1 MKEIT
6 EQQINNNH
14 VKKKS
19 KFIQFLEKH
28 KKKIIMLV
36 LLCIIIYI
44 AYMVAQLVKNPTDT
58 VYVEMGQIQQE
69 ESAVGYIIRDET
81 VLKGKNYKNGIEQIK
96 TEGEKVAKDQEIF
109 RYYSNNES
117 NLVAKIQELDTKID
131 AAMANKEK
139 TVLPSDTKLLQQQI
153 DSKINSLYGESDL
166 TKIKESKQEINTNM
180 TKIAKITGEK
190 SPAGSYLKKLIDQ
203 RSKYENQLNS
213 GSEYLTATRSG
224 VVSYRVDGYEDILT
238 PDDFSKYTKQFL
250 NDLNLKTGQI
260 IPSSSESG
268 KIIDN
273 YYAYIVTV
281 LDSENAKD
289 IEVGDSVKIRLPSGT
304 ETQATIEYKLQE
316 DSDYVLTLRIEEN
329 INELIDYRKIS
340 FSIIWWSDTGM
351 KIPNSAISYETKG
364 DNEVA
369 YVTRK
374 RIEYEDKILVKI
386 LKSNDKYSV
395 VSNYTSDELKELG
408 YSSEEIR
415 NMPNISI
422 YDEIL
427 INK

>member
-1 MKEIT
+1 MEKIIK
-6 EQQINNNH
+6 QQINDNH

-19 KFIQFLEKH
+19 KFIRAIGKH
-28 KKKIIMLV
+28 KKKIIMLI

-44 AYMVAQLVKNPTDT
+44 AYMVIQLVENPTDT

-109 RYYSNNES
+109 RYYSNNEG
-117 NLVAKIQELDTKID
+117 NLVKKIQDLDKKID
-131 AAMANKEK
+131 EAMNNKEN

-153 DSKINSLYGESDL
+153 DTKIYDLYGESDL
-166 TKIKESKQEINTNM
+166 TKIKESKQEINNNM

-281 LDSENAKD
+281 LDSENAKN

-304 ETQATIEYKLQE
+304 ETEATIEYKLKE

-329 INELIDYRKIS
+329 ISELIEYRKIS

-351 KIPNSAISYETKG
+351 KIPNSAISYENKNN
-364 DNEVA
+364 NEIA

-374 RIEYEDKILVKI
+374 RIEYEDKILIKI
-386 LKSNDKYSV
+386 LKSNDRYSV
-395 VSNYTSDELKELG
+395 VTNYTSGELKELG

>member
-1 MKEIT
+1 MKKIAQ
-6 EQQINNNH
+6 QQINDNH
-14 VKKKS
+14 KKKKN
-19 KFIQFLEKH
+19 KFIQFLSKH
-28 KKKIIMLV
+28 KRKIIMLV

-44 AYMVAQLVKNPTDT
+44 VYIVSQLVKNPTDT
-58 VYVEMGQIQQE
+58 VFVEMGQIQQE
-69 ESAVGYIIRDET
+69 ENAVGYIIRDET

-96 TEGEKVAKDQEIF
+96 TEGEKVAKNQEIF
-109 RYYSNNES
+109 RYYSNNEN
-117 NLVAKIQELDTKID
+117 NLVKKIQELDAKID
-131 AAMANKEK
+131 EAMTNKEN
-139 TVLPSDTKLLQQQI
+139 TILPTDTKLLQQQI
-153 DSKINSLYGESDL
+153 DSKINNLYRECDL
-166 TKIKESKQEINTNM
+166 TKIKESKQEINNNM
-180 TKIAKITGEK
+180 TRIAKITGEK

-213 GSEYLTATRSG
+213 GSEYLKATRSG

-281 LDSENAKD
+281 VDSEYAKD
-289 IEVGDSVKIRLPSGT
+289 IEIGDSIKIRLPSGT
-304 ETQATIEYKLQE
+304 ETEAIIEYKLKE
-316 DSDYVLTLRIEEN
+316 DNDYVLTLRIEEN

-340 FSIIWWSDTGM
+340 FSIIWWRDTGM
-351 KIPNSAISYETKG
+351 KIPNSAISYETKAN
-364 DNEVA
+364 NEIA
-369 YVTRK
+369 YVNRK
-374 RIEYEDKILVKI
+374 RIEYEDKIPVKI
-386 LKSNDKYSV
+386 LKSNEKYSV
-395 VSNYTSDELKELG
+395 VDNYNSDELKELG
-408 YSSEEIR
+408 YSSDEIR
-415 NMPNISI
+415 NMSTISI

>member
-1 MKEIT
+1 MRIT
-6 EQQINNNH
+6 MEEQINDNH
-14 VKKKS
+14 IKKRN
-19 KFIQFLEKH
+19 KFIQLLKEH

-36 LLCIIIYI
+36 LICIIIYI
-44 AYMVAQLVKNPTDT
+44 AYMVIKLVENPTDT

-117 NLVAKIQELDTKID
+117 NLVKKIQELDTKID
-131 AAMANKEK
+131 EAMANKENS
-139 TVLPSDTKLLQQQI
+139 VLPSDTKLLQQQI
-153 DSKINSLYGESDL
+153 DSKIYSLYGESDL
-166 TKIKESKQEINTNM
+166 TKIKESKQEINNNM

-281 LDSENAKD
+281 LDSEYAKN
-289 IEVGDSVKIRLPSGT
+289 IEVGDSVRIRLPSGT
-304 ETQATIEYKLQE
+304 ETNATIEYKLSE

-329 INELIDYRKIS
+329 VKELIDYRKIS

-364 DNEVA
+364 DNQVA
-369 YVTRK
+369 YITRK

-386 LKSNDKYSV
+386 LKSNEKYSV
-395 VSNYTSDELKELG
+395 VANYTSDELKELG
-408 YSSEEIR
+408 YTSEEIK
-415 NMPNISI
+415 NMSNISI

>member
-1 MKEIT
+1 MEKIA
-6 EQQINNNH
+6 EQQINDNH
-14 VKKKS
+14 VKKKN
-19 KFIQFLEKH
+19 KFIQFLGKH

-44 AYMVAQLVKNPTDT
+44 VYIVTQLVKNPTDT

-69 ESAVGYIIRDET
+69 ETAVGYIIRDET

-109 RYYSNNES
+109 RYYSNNEN
-117 NLVAKIQELDTKID
+117 NLVEKIQELDTKID
-131 AAMANKEK
+131 EAMANKEN

-166 TKIKESKQEINTNM
+166 TKIKESKQEINNNM

-281 LDSENAKD
+281 VDSEYAKD
-289 IEVGDSVKIRLPSGT
+289 IEIGDSIKIRLPSGT
-304 ETQATIEYKLQE
+304 ETEAIIEYKLKE
-316 DSDYVLTLRIEEN
+316 DNDYVLTLRIEEN

-340 FSIIWWSDTGM
+340 FSIIWWRDTGM
-351 KIPNSAISYETKG
+351 KIPNSAISYETKAN
-364 DNEVA
+364 NEIA
-369 YVTRK
+369 YVNRK
-374 RIEYEDKILVKI
+374 RIEYEDKIPVKI
-386 LKSNDKYSV
+386 LKSNEKYSV
-395 VSNYTSDELKELG
+395 VDNYNSDELKELG
-408 YSSEEIR
+408 YSSDEIR
-415 NMPNISI
+415 NMSTISI